1 MPAVAQSCLDPLFPC
16 RACPS
21 VELEEEKVM
30 ELARQLQESVAKLQT
45 LRVEVRGA
53 SFWGP

>member
-1 MPAVAQSCLDPLFPC
+1 MPAVAQSCPGPLFPC
-16 RACPS
+16 RARPS

-53 SFWGP
+53 GFWGP